1 MAVSC
6 TKYSAIWR
14 KPDLMTSAY
23 ETDLIV
29 EEYLDGSRID
39 RFLSRHFRNY
49 STHRLQ
55 RIVQAGFAKVNGIHA
70 DPLQRVFRGQQV
82 SIVLVEPPDKTY
94 DPEPLPLEMLFE
106 DAWMMIINKPPG
118 IIAHPA
124 GNILSGTVANAL
136 QYYLDQQTGIRSLLR
151 PGIVHRLDQFT
162 SGILIV
168 AKEHLAHRGLSVQFQ
183 KNQISKSYLAIVRGN
198 PEQDAFENRA
208 AIGEHPTQ
216 NGVCMST
223 HPQALH
229 AKAAFTRFEVLE
241 RFPQNA
247 LVRAFP
253 QTGRLH
259 QIRVHLA
266 DLGFPI
272 IADDFYGS
280 DAKLLDDRELI
291 TRQALHAEQIEFA
304 HPVTD
309 LRMKIS
315 AGAPDDFHQALERLR
330 STWNTSHS
338 T

>member
-1 MAVSC
+1 MVAFF
-6 TKYSAIWR
+6 TKYFAIWLH
-14 KPDLMTSAY
+14 PDLMETAF

-29 EEYLDGSRID
+29 EDYLDGARID

-55 RIVQAGFAKVNGIHA
+55 RIVQAGFAKVNGIPA
-70 DPLQRVFRGQQV
+70 DPLQRVFRGQQI
-82 SIVLVEPPDKTY
+82 SIRLPEPPDKTY
-94 DPEPLPLEMLFE
+94 DPEPLPLEVLYE
-106 DAWMMIINKPPG
+106 DAWLIIVNKPPG
-118 IIAHPA
+118 MIAHPA

-136 QYYLDQQTGIRSLLR
+136 QYYLDQQTGIPSLLR

-168 AKEHLAHRGLSVQFQ
+168 AKEHLGHRSLSIQFQ
-183 KNQISKSYLAIVRGN
+183 QNRISKSYLAIVRDQ
-198 PEQDAFENRA
+198 PEHNEFENSD

-216 NGVCMST
+216 AGVCMTT
-223 HPQALH
+223 HPQALR
-229 AKAAFTRFEVLE
+229 AKSAFTRFQVVE
-241 RFPQNA
+241 RLPGHS

-253 QTGRLH
+253 KTGRLH

-272 IADDFYGS
+272 IADDFYGN
-280 DAKLLDDRELI
+280 DARLLEDRTLI

-304 HPVTD
+304 HPVTN

-315 AGAPDDFHQALERLR
+315 AGVPDDFQRAIQRIR
-330 STWNTSHS
+330 SA
-338 T
+338 

>member
-1 MAVSC
+1 M
-6 TKYSAIWR
+6 
-14 KPDLMTSAY
+14 KPAF
-23 ETDLIV
+23 EADLIV

-55 RIVQAGFAKVNGIHA
+55 RIVQAGFAKVNDIPA
-70 DPLQRVFRGQQV
+70 NPLQRVFRGQQI

-94 DPEPLPLEMLFE
+94 EPEPIPLEVLFE
-106 DAWMMIINKPPG
+106 DAWLIIINKPPG

-124 GNILSGTVANAL
+124 GNILSGTVANAM
-136 QYYLDQQTGIRSLLR
+136 QYYLDQQTEIRSLLR

-168 AKEHLAHRGLSVQFQ
+168 AKEHLAHRSLSIQFQ

-198 PEQDAFENRA
+198 PQQDQFENRS

-216 NGVCMST
+216 AGVCMST
-223 HPQALH
+223 HPQALRTKS
-229 AKAAFTRFEVLE
+229 ALTKFEVLE
-241 RFPQNA
+241 RFPHYS
-247 LVRAFP
+247 LLRAFP

-272 IADDFYGS
+272 IADDFYGN
-280 DAKLLDDRELI
+280 DEHLAAERQLI

-304 HPVTD
+304 HPITN
-309 LRMKIS
+309 LRIKIT
-315 AGAPDDFHQALERLR
+315 AGAPDDFHQTLQRLR
-330 STWNTSHS
+330 SA
-338 T
+338 

>member
-1 MAVSC
+1 M
-6 TKYSAIWR
+6 
-14 KPDLMTSAY
+14 KPAF
-23 ETDLIV
+23 EADLIV
-29 EEYLDGSRID
+29 EEYLDGARID

-55 RIVQAGFAKVNGIHA
+55 RIVQAGFAKVNDIPA
-70 DPLQRVFRGQQV
+70 NPLQRVFRGQQI

-94 DPEPLPLEMLFE
+94 EPEPIPLEVLFE
-106 DAWMMIINKPPG
+106 DAWLIIINKPPG

-136 QYYLDQQTGIRSLLR
+136 QYYLDQQTEIRSLLR

-168 AKEHLAHRGLSVQFQ
+168 AKEHLAHRSLSIQFQ
-183 KNQISKSYLAIVRGN
+183 KNHISKSYLAIVRGS
-198 PEQDAFENRA
+198 PQQDQFENRA

-216 NGVCMST
+216 AGVCMST
-223 HPQALH
+223 HPQALR
-229 AKAAFTRFEVLE
+229 AKSALTKFEVLE
-241 RFPQNA
+241 RFPYYS
-247 LVRAFP
+247 LLRAFP

-272 IADDFYGS
+272 IADDFYGN
-280 DAKLLDDRELI
+280 DEHLAAERQLI

-304 HPVTD
+304 HPITN
-309 LRMKIS
+309 LRIKIT
-315 AGAPDDFHQALERLR
+315 AGAPDDFHQTLQRLR
-330 STWNTSHS
+330 SA
-338 T
+338 

>member
-1 MAVSC
+1 M
-6 TKYSAIWR
+6 
-14 KPDLMTSAY
+14 KPAF
-23 ETDLIV
+23 EADLIV
-29 EEYLDGSRID
+29 EEYLDGARID

-55 RIVQAGFAKVNGIHA
+55 RIVQAGFAKVNDIPA
-70 DPLQRVFRGQQV
+70 NPLQRVFRGQQI

-94 DPEPLPLEMLFE
+94 EPEPIPLEVLFE
-106 DAWMMIINKPPG
+106 DAWLIIINKPPG

-136 QYYLDQQTGIRSLLR
+136 QYYLDQQTELRSLLR

-168 AKEHLAHRGLSVQFQ
+168 AKEHLAHRSLSIQFQ

-198 PEQDAFENRA
+198 PQQDQFENRA

-216 NGVCMST
+216 AGVCMST
-223 HPQALH
+223 HPQALR
-229 AKAAFTRFEVLE
+229 AKSALTKFEVLE
-241 RFPQNA
+241 RFPRYS
-247 LVRAFP
+247 LLRAFP

-272 IADDFYGS
+272 IADDFYGN
-280 DAKLLDDRELI
+280 DEHLAAERQLI

-304 HPVTD
+304 HPITN
-309 LRMKIS
+309 LRIKIT
-315 AGAPDDFHQALERLR
+315 AGAPDDFHQTLQRLR
-330 STWNTSHS
+330 SA
-338 T
+338 

>member
-1 MAVSC
+1 MAASC
-6 TKYSAIWR
+6 TKYSAIWH

-29 EEYLDGSRID
+29 EDYLNGSRID

-49 STHRLQ
+49 TTHRLQ
-55 RIVQAGFAKVNGIHA
+55 RIVQAGFAKVNGIPA
-70 DPLQRVFRGQQV
+70 NALQRVFRGQEV
-82 SIVLVEPPDKTY
+82 NIVLVEPPDKTY
-94 DPEPLPLEMLFE
+94 DPEPMPLEVLFE
-106 DAWMMIINKPPG
+106 DAWLIIINKPPG

-168 AKEHLAHRGLSVQFQ
+168 AKEHLAHRGLSIQFQ
-183 KNQISKSYLAIVRGN
+183 KNQISKSYLAIVRDN
-198 PEQDAFENRA
+198 PAQDEFENSA

-216 NGVCMST
+216 TGVCMST
-223 HPQALH
+223 HPDALR
-229 AKAAFTRFEVLE
+229 AKAAYTRFEVSE
-241 RFPQNA
+241 RFPEHS

-266 DLGFPI
+266 DLGYPI
-272 IADDFYGS
+272 IADDFYGN
-280 DAKLLDDRELI
+280 DARLLDDRQLI

-304 HPVTD
+304 HPVTG
-309 LRMKIS
+309 LQMKIS
-315 AGAPDDFHQALERLR
+315 AGAPDDFHQVLKRLR
-330 STWNTSHS
+330 SA
-338 T
+338 

>member
-1 MAVSC
+1 ME
-6 TKYSAIWR
+6 
-14 KPDLMTSAY
+14 SAY

-49 STHRLQ
+49 STQRLQ
-55 RIVQAGFAKVNGIHA
+55 RIVQAGFAKVNGTPA
-70 DPLQRVFRGQQV
+70 GPLQRVFRGQQV
-82 SIVLVEPPDKTY
+82 NIVLAEPPDKTY
-94 DPEPLPLEMLFE
+94 EPEHLPLEILFE
-106 DAWMMIINKPPG
+106 DAWLIIVNKPPG
-118 IIAHPA
+118 MIAHPA

-136 QYYLDQQTGIRSLLR
+136 QYYLDQQTGLRSLLR

-168 AKEHLAHRGLSVQFQ
+168 AKEHLAHRGLSIQFQ
-183 KNQISKSYLAIVRGN
+183 KNQISKAYLAIVRHN
-198 PEQDAFENRA
+198 PKQDSFENGA

-216 NGVCMST
+216 TGVCMST
-223 HPQALH
+223 HPQALR
-229 AKAAFTRFEVLE
+229 AKTAFTRFEVLE
-241 RFPQNA
+241 RFQDHA

-272 IADDFYGS
+272 ISDDFYGN
-280 DAKLLDDRELI
+280 DERLLADLNLI
-291 TRQALHAEQIEFA
+291 NRQALHAEQIEFA
-304 HPVTD
+304 HPVTG
-309 LRMKIS
+309 LRMKIA

-330 STWNTSHS
+330 NT
-338 T
+338 